1 MAKKTHVAEPAKFP
15 KKRRLGE
22 EDSKAKKNTKK
33 AMLQGIGQSKVKKI
47 DIKMKK
53 LFRKWAREYNSDDD
67 DGDHDNSSM
76 AVIRDEEFSE
86 EEKMEVDAELDNILP
101 DDEENGEILPGITKF
116 AEVCFALQGPVLS
129 AHKKL
134 IAEKLAEEE
143 AERKVKVELKKE
155 KHLKRG
161 HVKPANYFD
170 SHEKFLIGFATKGV
184 VKLFNAVN
192 KAQHAQKGL
201 NLMRS
206 KDAKAIRKRR
216 KETFF
221 SELGKTSKPA
231 ANTLTKGH
239 TSPGQRDGEG
249 RQAPLRDNYMLTNP
263 KLKDWDKI
271 PEANVA
277 DEFRRMSEHGSSDDD

>member
-116 AEVCFALQGPVLS
+116 AEGCRAFRLGALS
-129 AHKKL
+129 
-134 IAEKLAEEE
+134 
-143 AERKVKVELKKE
+143 R
-155 KHLKRG
+155 R
-161 HVKPANYFD
+161 
-170 SHEKFLIGFATKGV
+170 TC
-184 VKLFNAVN
+184 
-192 KAQHAQKGL
+192 
-201 NLMRS
+201 LMIHS
-206 KDAKAIRKRR
+206 
-216 KETFF
+216 
-221 SELGKTSKPA
+221 
-231 ANTLTKGH
+231 
-239 TSPGQRDGEG
+239 
-249 RQAPLRDNYMLTNP
+249 
-263 KLKDWDKI
+263 
-271 PEANVA
+271 
-277 DEFRRMSEHGSSDDD
+277 